1 VKRVVWIVSL
11 IAVSGISA
19 AFASTCP
26 AHVWLGKQAKTR
38 DTFFFGASGTCEPIE
53 IFSIQVGPVGGG
65 EPICIVHA
73 PSPGSTPV
81 LESGWIYGSVPNGFV
96 ERKKCKPLK
105 PGQTYRI
112 SVVGSCVGERFFR
125 VDKLG
130 HLKMSTSLKGEE
142 LRCGP
147 KSGPGHL

>member
-1 VKRVVWIVSL
+1 MKRFAWIVSL
-11 IAVSGISA
+11 IAVSGIGV

-26 AHVWLGKQAKTR
+26 AHVWLGKETQTR
-38 DTFFFGASGTCEPIE
+38 DSFFFGASGTCEPIE
-53 IFSIQVGPVGGG
+53 VFSIQVGTVGGN

-73 PSPGSTPV
+73 SSPTSTPV
-81 LESGWIYGSVPNGFV
+81 LAGGWKYGSVPNGFV
-96 ERKKCKPLK
+96 ERKKCEPLK

-125 VDKLG
+125 VDRLG
-130 HLKMSTSLKGEE
+130 HLKMSTSLKSEE

-147 KSGPGHL
+147 RGGPGHL